1 MTYLSSRTTGRT
13 KAPSAVNDN
22 QGLLVHNSGFE
33 EFRIN
38 ISDAF
43 SAITDG
49 ATSYSLTTLTGFAIA
64 VASLAF

>member
-13 KAPSAVNDN
+13 KAPAALNDN

-43 SAITDG
+43 SALTDG
-49 ATSYSLTTLTGFAIA
+49 ASYTLTTLSGVAIA
-64 VASLAF
+64 IASLAF